1 MQLATDSLIHSRR
14 YPFAMLRLVTA
25 LWSIAV
31 GIALFACTDDVPAL
45 QPESAFVPQQQA
57 VQEPEEV
64 DDSLCSLLNPRIN
77 RRSITE
83 PRVSYG
89 DVVDAI
95 EQGATINIRC
105 AGGTSPLHFAA
116 ATHGLQIVELLINQ
130 GADVHAVNSAGETPL
145 IYAVGA
151 IGGSDTNAAV
161 LRALLDARADVNA
174 AREFGQTTLHIAAL
188 NSKPNAMAALLEFD
202 PILDAQDNGGRTPLH
217 YSALQRAS
225 AEPTQV
231 LLDAGTDP
239 NVTAQGGTTPL
250 HDAVTHASVDVVRL
264 LLDAGAAPNPL
275 DEFGLTPLL
284 RAAREGGASLIRV
297 LLEHGADPDAVDPD
311 GRTPLHI
318 SARHNPLSAVSAL
331 LLDAGADPALR
342 DQHGN
347 TACDV
352 LNDYLSDPEVRQRIC
367 KDG

>member
-1 MQLATDSLIHSRR
+1 MQLTASSLIHSRR
-14 YPFAMLRLVTA
+14 YTSVVTRLAAA
-25 LWSIAV
+25 LWFVAV
-31 GIALFACTDDVPAL
+31 GMVLFACTDDVPAL
-45 QPESAFVPQQQA
+45 QSESVPQQQA
-57 VQEPEEV
+57 VQEPEDA
-64 DDSLCSLLNPRIN
+64 DDSLCSLLNPLIN

-105 AGGTSPLHFAA
+105 AGGTSPLHFSA
-116 ATHGLQIVELLINQ
+116 ATHGLQVVELLIDQ
-130 GADVHAVNSAGETPL
+130 GADVDAVNSAGETPL

-151 IGGSDTNAAV
+151 IGGSDTNAAI
-161 LRALLDARADVNA
+161 LRALLRAGADVNA

-202 PILDAQDNGGRTPLH
+202 PLPNALDNGGRTPLH
-217 YSALQRAS
+217 YAALQSAS
-225 AEPTQV
+225 TEPAR
-231 LLDAGTDP
+231 LLLAAGADP
-239 NVTAQGGTTPL
+239 NATAEDGSTPL
-250 HDAVTHASVDVVRL
+250 HDAVVYASVDVVRL
-264 LLDAGAAPNPL
+264 LLEAGAAPNPL
-275 DEFGLTPLL
+275 DEVGITPLL

-311 GRTPLHI
+311 GRTPLHV

-347 TACDV
+347 TVCDV